1 MSALFK
7 RPSVG
12 NEAISRIQRDVAALD
27 RDIRYL
33 STRLPQETLRDVG
46 VPDEGAAGR
55 LAGVAGSWLP
65 FGGARREGAAAGE
78 GRLPELLS
86 GSVETTRQVAAER
99 RVARHR
105 GVVLAVFAVMW
116 VVWLMARLG

>member
-33 STRLPQETLRDVG
+33 STRLPQAHVPPVILSDVG
-46 VPDEGAAGR
+46 C
-55 LAGVAGSWLP
+55 
-65 FGGARREGAAAGE
+65 
-78 GRLPELLS
+78 
-86 GSVETTRQVAAER
+86 
-99 RVARHR
+99 
-105 GVVLAVFAVMW
+105 
-116 VVWLMARLG
+116 